1 MNCFDQVRIIAII
14 VSYNPS
20 AKNLNRLIL
29 SLTDDPR
36 VLVNLVDN
44 GTPEK
49 LFSEIVNGERITKT
63 KLESNVGIATAQNK
77 GIEYAIQKNADFVIF
92 FDQDSTIS
100 DNFINDLMFDYKQ
113 LEIQGLKIGAIGPRF
128 MDERF
133 KFFYPSINYNN
144 GKRERIDTENINK
157 PTKSTLL
164 ISSGSLVSTS
174 TLLSVGLMREN
185 YFIDYVD
192 TEWCFRAES
201 KGYNNYIS
209 SRAVMK
215 HAVGDNMIENRY
227 FKTPIHSPFRRYYI
241 TRNAFYMLKE
251 PHIPKGVAIRQIFVN
266 FIQQIIIIINE
277 KNKKGYIMSF
287 YSGVKDG
294 LKYLVG

>member
-1 MNCFDQVRIIAII
+1 MNIYAVIITF
-14 VSYNPS
+14 NPVI
-20 AKNLNRLIL
+20 ANV
-29 SLTDDPR
+29 T
-36 VLVNLVDN
+36 NLVKTLLSQNVKVVIVDN
-44 GTPEK
+44 NSK
-49 LFSEIVNGERITKT
+49 NRSEFDSFISTHIIF
-63 KLESNVGIATAQNK
+63 LEDNLGIAKAQNVGIDYAKNDNA
-77 GIEYAIQKNADFVIF
+77 EYIVF
-92 FDQDSTIS
+92 FDQDSTIC
-100 DNFINDLMFDYKQ
+100 DNFISDLMFDYRE
-113 LEIQGLKIGAIGPRF
+113 LENNGVKVGSIGPRF

-133 KFFYPSINYNN
+133 SFFYPSINYNN

-174 TLLSVGLMREN
+174 TLLNVGLMREN

-201 KGYNNYIS
+201 KGYSNYIS

>member
-1 MNCFDQVRIIAII
+1 MKKTTNVGVVVISF
-14 VSYNPS
+14 NPEIENL
-20 AKNLNRLIL
+20 KNLVNQLLIYKNI
-29 SLTDDPR
+29 S
-36 VLVNLVDN
+36 VYVVDN
-44 GTPEK
+44 ASSFNVDVGIQDERLK
-49 LFSEIVNGERITKT
+49 LI
-63 KLESNVGIATAQNK
+63 KLKENTGIAKAQNVGIDYAEKNNA
-77 GIEYAIQKNADFVIF
+77 EYIVF
-92 FDQDSTIS
+92 FDQDSTIP

-133 KFFYPSINYNN
+133 SFFYPSINYNN
-144 GKRERIDTENINK
+144 GKRERVDTENIIE

-164 ISSGSLVSTS
+164 ISSGSLVSIS

-201 KGYNNYIS
+201 KGYSNYIS

>member
-1 MNCFDQVRIIAII
+1 MNIYAVIITF
-14 VSYNPS
+14 NPVI
-20 AKNLNRLIL
+20 ANV
-29 SLTDDPR
+29 T
-36 VLVNLVDN
+36 NLVKTLLSQNVKVVIVDN
-44 GTPEK
+44 NSK
-49 LFSEIVNGERITKT
+49 NRSEFDSFISTHIIF
-63 KLESNVGIATAQNK
+63 LEDNLGIAKAQNVGIDYAKNDNA
-77 GIEYAIQKNADFVIF
+77 EYIVF
-92 FDQDSTIS
+92 FDQDSTIC
-100 DNFINDLMFDYKQ
+100 DNFISDLMFDYRG
-113 LEIQGLKIGAIGPRF
+113 LENNGVQVGSIGSRF

-133 KFFYPSINYNN
+133 SFFYPSINYNN
-144 GKRERIDTENINK
+144 GKRERVDTENIIE

-164 ISSGSLVSTS
+164 ISSGSLVSIS

-201 KGYNNYIS
+201 KGYSNYIS

>member
-1 MNCFDQVRIIAII
+1 MNIYAVIITF
-14 VSYNPS
+14 NPVI
-20 AKNLNRLIL
+20 ANV
-29 SLTDDPR
+29 T
-36 VLVNLVDN
+36 NLVKTLLSQNVKVVIVDN
-44 GTPEK
+44 NSK
-49 LFSEIVNGERITKT
+49 NRSEFDSFISTHIIF
-63 KLESNVGIATAQNK
+63 LEDNLGIAKAQNVGIDYAKNDNA
-77 GIEYAIQKNADFVIF
+77 EYIVF
-92 FDQDSTIS
+92 FDQDSTIC
-100 DNFINDLMFDYKQ
+100 DNFISDLIFDYRE
-113 LEIQGLKIGAIGPRF
+113 LENNGVQVGSIGSRF

-133 KFFYPSINYNN
+133 SFFYPSINYNN
-144 GKRERIDTENINK
+144 GKRERVDTENIIE

-164 ISSGSLVSTS
+164 ISSGSLVSIS

-201 KGYNNYIS
+201 KGYSNYIS

>member
-1 MNCFDQVRIIAII
+1 MKKTTNVGVVVISF
-14 VSYNPS
+14 NPEIENL
-20 AKNLNRLIL
+20 KNLVNQLLIYKNI
-29 SLTDDPR
+29 S
-36 VLVNLVDN
+36 VYVVDN
-44 GTPEK
+44 ASSFNVDVGIQDERLK
-49 LFSEIVNGERITKT
+49 LI
-63 KLESNVGIATAQNK
+63 KLKENTGIAKAQNVGIDYAEKNNA
-77 GIEYAIQKNADFVIF
+77 EYIVF
-92 FDQDSTIS
+92 FDQDSTIP

-133 KFFYPSINYNN
+133 SFFYPSINYNN

>member
-1 MNCFDQVRIIAII
+1 MKKTTNVGVVVISF
-14 VSYNPS
+14 NPEIENL
-20 AKNLNRLIL
+20 KNLVNQLLIYKNI
-29 SLTDDPR
+29 S
-36 VLVNLVDN
+36 VYVVDN
-44 GTPEK
+44 ASSFNVDVGIQDERLK
-49 LFSEIVNGERITKT
+49 LI
-63 KLESNVGIATAQNK
+63 KLKENTGIAKAQNVGIDYAEKNNA
-77 GIEYAIQKNADFVIF
+77 EYIVF
-92 FDQDSTIS
+92 FDQDSTIP

-133 KFFYPSINYNN
+133 NFFYPSINYNN

-174 TLLSVGLMREN
+174 TLLNVGLMREN

-201 KGYNNYIS
+201 KGYSNYIS

>member
-1 MNCFDQVRIIAII
+1 MKIFSII
-14 VSYNPS
+14 VTYNP
-20 AKNLNRLIL
+20 NIEH
-29 SLTDDPR
+29 LTK
-36 VLVNLVDN
+36 LVNLLIFQNVDVVIVDN
-44 GTPEK
+44 K
-49 LFSEIVNGERITKT
+49 SNNFSEFGSL
-63 KLESNVGIATAQNK
+63 KLRKLIILEDNLGIAKAQNK
-77 GIEYAIQKNADFVIF
+77 GIEYAIQQNAEYIVF
-92 FDQDSTIS
+92 FDQDSTIC
-100 DNFINDLMFDYKQ
+100 DNFISDLMFDYRE
-113 LEIQGLKIGAIGPRF
+113 LENNGVQVGSIGSRF

-133 KFFYPSINYNN
+133 SFFYPSINYNN
-144 GKRERIDTENINK
+144 GKRERVDTENIIE

-164 ISSGSLVSTS
+164 ISSGSLVSIS

-201 KGYNNYIS
+201 KGYSNYIS

>member
-1 MNCFDQVRIIAII
+1 MNIYAVIITF
-14 VSYNPS
+14 NPVI
-20 AKNLNRLIL
+20 ANV
-29 SLTDDPR
+29 T
-36 VLVNLVDN
+36 NLVKTLLSQNVKVVIVDN
-44 GTPEK
+44 NSK
-49 LFSEIVNGERITKT
+49 NRSEFDSFISTHIIF
-63 KLESNVGIATAQNK
+63 LEDNLGIAKAQNVGIDYAKNDNA
-77 GIEYAIQKNADFVIF
+77 EYIVF
-92 FDQDSTIS
+92 FDQDSTIC
-100 DNFINDLMFDYKQ
+100 DNFISDLMFDYRE
-113 LEIQGLKIGAIGPRF
+113 LENNGVQVGSIGSRF

-133 KFFYPSINYNN
+133 SFFYPSINYNN
-144 GKRERIDTENINK
+144 GKRERVDTENIIE

-164 ISSGSLVSTS
+164 ISSGSLVSIS

-201 KGYNNYIS
+201 KGYSNYIS

>member
-1 MNCFDQVRIIAII
+1 MKKTTNVGVVVISF
-14 VSYNPS
+14 NPEIENL
-20 AKNLNRLIL
+20 KNLVNQLLIYKNI
-29 SLTDDPR
+29 
-36 VLVNLVDN
+36 LVYVVDN
-44 GTPEK
+44 ASSFNVDVGIQDERLK
-49 LFSEIVNGERITKT
+49 LI
-63 KLESNVGIATAQNK
+63 KLKENTGIAKAQNVGIDYAEKNNA
-77 GIEYAIQKNADFVIF
+77 EYIVF
-92 FDQDSTIS
+92 FDQDSTIP

-133 KFFYPSINYNN
+133 SFFYPSINYNN

>member
-1 MNCFDQVRIIAII
+1 MKIFSII
-14 VSYNPS
+14 VTYNP
-20 AKNLNRLIL
+20 NIEH
-29 SLTDDPR
+29 LTK
-36 VLVNLVDN
+36 LVNLLIFQNVDVVIVDN
-44 GTPEK
+44 K
-49 LFSEIVNGERITKT
+49 SNNFSEFGSL
-63 KLESNVGIATAQNK
+63 KLRKLIILEDNLGIAKAQNK
-77 GIEYAIQKNADFVIF
+77 GIEYAIQQNAEYIVF
-92 FDQDSTIS
+92 FDQDSTIC
-100 DNFINDLMFDYKQ
+100 DNFISDLMFDYRE
-113 LEIQGLKIGAIGPRF
+113 LENNGVKVGSIGPRF

-133 KFFYPSINYNN
+133 SFFYPSINYNN
-144 GKRERIDTENINK
+144 GKRERVDTENIIE

-164 ISSGSLVSTS
+164 ISSGSLVSIS

-201 KGYNNYIS
+201 KGYSNYIS

>member
-1 MNCFDQVRIIAII
+1 MKKTTNVGVVVISF
-14 VSYNPS
+14 NPEIENL
-20 AKNLNRLIL
+20 KNLVNQLLIYKNI
-29 SLTDDPR
+29 
-36 VLVNLVDN
+36 LVYVVDN
-44 GTPEK
+44 ASSFNVDVGIQDERLK
-49 LFSEIVNGERITKT
+49 LI
-63 KLESNVGIATAQNK
+63 KLKENTGIAKAQNVGIDYAEKNNA
-77 GIEYAIQKNADFVIF
+77 EYIVF
-92 FDQDSTIS
+92 FDQDSTIP

-133 KFFYPSINYNN
+133 SFFYPSINYNN

-174 TLLSVGLMREN
+174 TLLNVGLMREN

-201 KGYNNYIS
+201 KGYSNYIS

>member
-1 MNCFDQVRIIAII
+1 MKKTTNIGVVVISF
-14 VSYNPS
+14 NPEIENL
-20 AKNLNRLIL
+20 KNLVNQLLIYKNI
-29 SLTDDPR
+29 
-36 VLVNLVDN
+36 LVYVVDN
-44 GTPEK
+44 ASSFNVDVGIQDERLK
-49 LFSEIVNGERITKT
+49 LI
-63 KLESNVGIATAQNK
+63 KLKENTGIAKAQNVGIDYAEKNNA
-77 GIEYAIQKNADFVIF
+77 EYIVF
-92 FDQDSTIS
+92 FDQDSTIP

-133 KFFYPSINYNN
+133 SFFYPSINYNN

-174 TLLSVGLMREN
+174 TLLNVGLMREN

-201 KGYNNYIS
+201 KGYSNYIS

>member
-1 MNCFDQVRIIAII
+1 MKKTTNVGVVVISF
-14 VSYNPS
+14 NPEIENL
-20 AKNLNRLIL
+20 KNLVNQLLIYKNI
-29 SLTDDPR
+29 S
-36 VLVNLVDN
+36 VYVVDN
-44 GTPEK
+44 ASSFNVDVGIQDERLK
-49 LFSEIVNGERITKT
+49 LI
-63 KLESNVGIATAQNK
+63 KLKENTGIAKAQNVGIDYAEKNNA
-77 GIEYAIQKNADFVIF
+77 EYIVF
-92 FDQDSTIS
+92 FDQDSTIP

-133 KFFYPSINYNN
+133 SFFYPSINYNN

-201 KGYNNYIS
+201 KGYSNYIS

>member
-1 MNCFDQVRIIAII
+1 MKIFSVII
-14 VSYNPS
+14 SYNPDFEKIS
-20 AKNLNRLIL
+20 NLIMDLLKSN
-29 SLTDDPR
+29 
-36 VLVNLVDN
+36 VEVVVVDN
-44 GTPEK
+44 NSTNKKMLEN
-49 LFSEIVNGERITKT
+49 INGCHKIFLDEN
-63 KLESNVGIATAQNK
+63 EGIARAQNFGVEFCLK
-77 GIEYAIQKNADFVIF
+77 NGAEYVIF

-100 DNFINDLMFDYKQ
+100 DNFINELIFDYKQ
-113 LEIQGLKIGAIGPRF
+113 LETQGLKIGAIGPRF

-133 KFFYPSINYNN
+133 NFFYPSINYNN
-144 GKRERIDTENINK
+144 GKRERVDTENIIE

-164 ISSGSLVSTS
+164 ISSGSLVSIS

-201 KGYNNYIS
+201 KGYINYIS

-215 HAVGDNMIENRY
+215 HAVGDNMVENRY

>member
-1 MNCFDQVRIIAII
+1 MRIYAVIITFNPVIAN
-14 VSYNPS
+14 V
-20 AKNLNRLIL
+20 
-29 SLTDDPR
+29 T
-36 VLVNLVDN
+36 NLVKTLLLQNVKVVIVDN
-44 GTPEK
+44 NSK
-49 LFSEIVNGERITKT
+49 NKSEFDSFISTHIIF
-63 KLESNVGIATAQNK
+63 LEDNLGIAKAQNVGIDYAKNDNA
-77 GIEYAIQKNADFVIF
+77 EYIVF
-92 FDQDSTIS
+92 FDQDSTIC
-100 DNFINDLMFDYKQ
+100 DNFISDLMFDYRG
-113 LEIQGLKIGAIGPRF
+113 LENNGVQVGSIGSRF

-133 KFFYPSINYNN
+133 SFFYPSINYNN
-144 GKRERIDTENINK
+144 GKRERVDTENIIE

-164 ISSGSLVSTS
+164 ISSGSLVSIS

-201 KGYNNYIS
+201 KGYSNYIS

>member
-1 MNCFDQVRIIAII
+1 
-14 VSYNPS
+14 
-20 AKNLNRLIL
+20 
-29 SLTDDPR
+29 
-36 VLVNLVDN
+36 
-44 GTPEK
+44 
-49 LFSEIVNGERITKT
+49 
-63 KLESNVGIATAQNK
+63 
-77 GIEYAIQKNADFVIF
+77 
-92 FDQDSTIS
+92 
-100 DNFINDLMFDYKQ
+100 
-113 LEIQGLKIGAIGPRF
+113 
-128 MDERF
+128 
-133 KFFYPSINYNN
+133 
-144 GKRERIDTENINK
+144 
-157 PTKSTLL
+157 
-164 ISSGSLVSTS
+164 
-174 TLLSVGLMREN
+174 MREN

-201 KGYNNYIS
+201 KGYSNYIS

>member
-1 MNCFDQVRIIAII
+1 MKKTTNVGVVVISF
-14 VSYNPS
+14 NPEIENL
-20 AKNLNRLIL
+20 KNLINQLLIYKNI
-29 SLTDDPR
+29 S
-36 VLVNLVDN
+36 VYVVDN
-44 GTPEK
+44 ASSFNVDVGIQDERLK
-49 LFSEIVNGERITKT
+49 LI
-63 KLESNVGIATAQNK
+63 KLKENTGIAKAQNVGIDYAEKNNA
-77 GIEYAIQKNADFVIF
+77 EYIVF
-92 FDQDSTIS
+92 FDQDSTIP

-133 KFFYPSINYNN
+133 SFFYPSINYNN

-164 ISSGSLVSTS
+164 ISSGSLISTS

-201 KGYNNYIS
+201 KGYSNYIS

>member
-1 MNCFDQVRIIAII
+1 MRIYAVIITFNPVIAN
-14 VSYNPS
+14 V
-20 AKNLNRLIL
+20 
-29 SLTDDPR
+29 T
-36 VLVNLVDN
+36 NLVKTLLLQNVKVVIVDN
-44 GTPEK
+44 NSK
-49 LFSEIVNGERITKT
+49 NKSEFDSFISTHIIF
-63 KLESNVGIATAQNK
+63 LEDNLGIAKAQNVGIDYAKNDNA
-77 GIEYAIQKNADFVIF
+77 EYIVF
-92 FDQDSTIS
+92 FDQDSTIC
-100 DNFINDLMFDYKQ
+100 DNFISDLMFDYRE
-113 LEIQGLKIGAIGPRF
+113 LENNGVQVGSIGPRF

-133 KFFYPSINYNN
+133 SFFYPSINYNN
-144 GKRERIDTENINK
+144 GKRERVDTENIIE

-164 ISSGSLVSTS
+164 ISSGSLVSIS

-201 KGYNNYIS
+201 KGYINYIS

-294 LKYLVG
+294 LKYLVD